1 MTNEWNVKLKQL
13 IIKVKQE
20 ASHRFHSAK
29 SNLLSKMLNFLNFIP
44 SAPLKK

>member
-1 MTNEWNVKLKQL
+1 MTNECNVKLKQL
-13 IIKVKQE
+13 NMKVKQE

-29 SNLLSKMLNFLNFIP
+29 SNFLSKMLDFLNFIP